1 MPCRGRQ
8 EGSQGLP
15 TTPSPAPRSL
25 ARPYP
30 RFQHPGQAWPGA
42 APILRKGH
50 QDAWLSVLPA
60 DLYAHYL
67 GCSLKGQVQ
76 PIGWELE
83 RPRTCLVNKQYRC
96 FLNLV

>member
-1 MPCRGRQ
+1 M
-8 EGSQGLP
+8 
-15 TTPSPAPRSL
+15 
-25 ARPYP
+25 
-30 RFQHPGQAWPGA
+30 
-42 APILRKGH
+42 
-50 QDAWLSVLPA
+50 LPA